1 MTGIWDDWYDQ
12 TAVIE
17 TYLGTGG
24 NGKVYGP
31 PVDVLCQIDDTVRFV
46 RNTSAVEVVSSTT
59 LLTPPGVVAPPQS
72 KVTLPDGRKATVIIT
87 GTQHTDDDPDLTG
100 LSVALT

>member
-1 MTGIWDDWYDQ
+1 MSGVWDDWYDQ
-12 TAVIE
+12 TVTIE
-17 TYLGTGG
+17 AYEGTGG

-31 PVDVLCQIDDTVRFV
+31 PTAVQCQIDDTVRLV

-59 LLTPPGVVAPPQS
+59 LLTPSGTVAPPQS
-72 KVTLPDGRKATVIIT
+72 KVTLPGGRKATVIIT